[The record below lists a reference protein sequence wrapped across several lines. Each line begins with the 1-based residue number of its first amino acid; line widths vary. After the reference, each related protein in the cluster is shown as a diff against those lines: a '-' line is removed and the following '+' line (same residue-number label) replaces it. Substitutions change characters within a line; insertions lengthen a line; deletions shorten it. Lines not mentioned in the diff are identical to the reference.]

1 MANAIPP
8 RRPLRKPKAEHLCM
22 AFPRLPDPDKKNFW
36 LAAYLIDLAHCVA
49 LEGLATKLEAIGAP
63 KSDQVTRS
71 ATYMAATL
79 TQEKARKSAKY
90 TQEDG
95 MLLYA
100 WPRPAPHI
108 PRCSAARMRSRS
120 GGGRRPRAPSRR
132 LRPGRGSRWPARTGQ
147 VASAA
152 VSRGTA
158 GSLVLRDRVE
168 ERGAWPGVE
177 QHAVFLRVF
186 RGFARLLLRERRR
199 HVGG

>member
-8 RRPLRKPKAEHLCM
+8 RRPFRKPKAEHLCM
-22 AFPRLPDPDKKNFW
+22 AFPRLPGPDNKNFW

-49 LEGLATKLEAIGAP
+49 LEGLATKLEAIGDP

-100 WPRPAPHI
+100 WPGTTFFD
-108 PRCSAARMRSRS
+108 AA
-120 GGGRRPRAPSRR
+120 
-132 LRPGRGSRWPARTGQ
+132 T
-147 VASAA
+147 
-152 VSRGTA
+152 
-158 GSLVLRDRVE
+158 
-168 ERGAWPGVE
+168 
-177 QHAVFLRVF
+177 QHQ
-186 RGFARLLLRERRR
+186 
-199 HVGG
+199 